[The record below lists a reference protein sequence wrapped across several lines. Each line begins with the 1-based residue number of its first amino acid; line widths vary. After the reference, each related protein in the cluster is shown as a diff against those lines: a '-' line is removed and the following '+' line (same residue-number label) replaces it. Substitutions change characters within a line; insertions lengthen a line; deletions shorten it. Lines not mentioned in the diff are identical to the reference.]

1 MSDETK
7 VSWSGTLTL
16 IILWGIGPFIY
27 LSIYL
32 VNLMKRK
39 YGGGIENLEAVEEA
53 VVPSKKGEEDS
64 TTIAETDYDGKPVQN
79 WTSTQYLFS
88 LIGYAIGI
96 GNVWRFCYVIAQD
109 GGSASLFGTFYYV
122 YYITVA
128 SLCMSCI
135 MSCMWCVVC
144 GVCVP
149 FSSSQNSLSVSHCF
163 YILSPTTTTAY
174 IICTIFVA
182 TPLFM
187 YEMILGQYL
196 RLHAANAWQYIKP
209 RYQGLAISQFVM
221 LLIGTYTLLLIV

>member
-27 LSIYL
+27 LSIYI
-32 VNLMKRK
+32 VNLIKRK
-39 YGGGIENLEAVEEA
+39 YFGGIENLEAVEEA

-79 WTSTQYLFS
+79 WTSIQYLFS

-122 YYITVA
+122 YYITDA
-128 SLCMSCI
+128 SLSLCV
-135 MSCMWCVVC
+135 SCMRC

-149 FSSSQNSLSVSHCF
+149 FFSSQNSLSVSHCV

-187 YEMILGQYL
+187 YEMIIGQYL

>member
-27 LSIYL
+27 LSIYI
-32 VNLMKRK
+32 VNLIKRK
-39 YGGGIENLEAVEEA
+39 YFGGIENLEAVEEA

-79 WTSTQYLFS
+79 WTSIQYLFS

-128 SLCMSCI
+128 SLSL
-135 MSCMWCVVC
+135 CVCRVC
-144 GVCVP
+144 GVP
-149 FSSSQNSLSVSHCF
+149 FFSSQNSLSVSHCF

>member
-16 IILWGIGPFIY
+16 VILWGIGPFVY
-27 LSIYL
+27 LCIYL

-79 WTSTQYLFS
+79 WTSIQYLFS

-128 SLCMSCI
+128 SLSLCV
-135 MSCMWCVVC
+135 SCMWCVL
-144 GVCVP
+144 CV
-149 FSSSQNSLSVSHCF
+149 FFLVSKLSICISLLL
-163 YILSPTTTTAY
+163 YLSPTPTTAY

>member
-16 IILWGIGPFIY
+16 VILWGIGPFVY
-27 LSIYL
+27 LCIYL

-79 WTSTQYLFS
+79 WTSIQYLFS

-109 GGSASLFGTFYYV
+109 GGSASLFGTF
-122 YYITVA
+122 
-128 SLCMSCI
+128 LLRLLHNSCFF
-135 MSCMWCVVC
+135 V
-144 GVCVP
+144 
-149 FSSSQNSLSVSHCF
+149 FVSHCF
-163 YILSPTTTTAY
+163 SILSPTTTTAY

>member
-16 IILWGIGPFIY
+16 VILWGIGPFVY
-27 LSIYL
+27 LCIYL

-64 TTIAETDYDGKPVQN
+64 TTIAETDYGGKSVQN

-109 GGSASLFGTFYYV
+109 GGSASLFGTFLLRLLHY
-122 YYITVA
+122 
-128 SLCMSCI
+128 SCFFVFV
-135 MSCMWCVVC
+135 CVVC
-144 GVCVP
+144 VVCLV
-149 FSSSQNSLSVSHCF
+149 SRLKTLYLYLTASLYFISHSNYSIYNLYNLCCN
-163 YILSPTTTTAY
+163 T
-174 IICTIFVA
+174 IIYV
-182 TPLFM
+182 
-187 YEMILGQYL
+187 
-196 RLHAANAWQYIKP
+196 
-209 RYQGLAISQFVM
+209 
-221 LLIGTYTLLLIV
+221 

>member
-27 LSIYL
+27 LSIYI
-32 VNLMKRK
+32 VNLIKRK
-39 YGGGIENLEAVEEA
+39 YFGGIENLEAVEEA

-79 WTSTQYLFS
+79 WTSIQYLFS

-128 SLCMSCI
+128 SLTLCV
-135 MSCMWCVVC
+135 SCMWCVLC
-144 GVCVP
+144 AFFLVP
-149 FSSSQNSLSVSHCF
+149 KLSICISLLL
-163 YILSPTTTTAY
+163 YILSPTPTTAY